1 MDLERGDPRI
11 ELGKFLASRRARL
24 RPSDVGLES
33 GRRRRVAGLRR
44 EEVAVL
50 ANISETWYA
59 RLEQG
64 QDVNPSPEV
73 LDAVAQALRLNGDE
87 RAYLFMLAGM
97 LLKKPQPETPALP
110 EAFVQAVHALAEAPA
125 VVYGPRFDIL
135 LCNAAFRV
143 VFGDIRESPSARG
156 NVVRQL
162 FLDPA
167 RRVLFP
173 KWENVALALLKSF
186 RLSAGRHVGDP
197 AFTSLIEE
205 LRGESELFRVWWDRH
220 DVVHTGDGEK
230 EIDHPVAGRM
240 FLDHAAFT
248 FSDRPEQLLIVYTA
262 KPGSDSERKL
272 RDLVREEPA
281 DSARQASRIL
291 V

>member
-1 MDLERGDPRI
+1 MNLERGDPRV

-24 RPSDVGLES
+24 LPSDVGLES

-50 ANISETWYA
+50 AHISETWYA

-64 QDVNPSPEV
+64 QDVKPSPEV
-73 LDAVAQALRLNGDE
+73 LDAVAQALRLNADE

-97 LLKKPQPETPALP
+97 LLKTVSPDAPALP
-110 EAFVQAVHALAEAPA
+110 EAFVQAVHALVEAPA

-135 LCNAAFRV
+135 LTNAAHRI
-143 VFGDIRESPSARG
+143 VFGDIEDFPDARG

-167 RRVLFP
+167 RRALFP
-173 KWENVALALLKSF
+173 QWENVALGLLKSV
-186 RLSAGRHVGDP
+186 RLNAGRQVGDP
-197 AFTSLIEE
+197 AFVSFIEE
-205 LRGESELFRVWWDRH
+205 LRSESALFREWWDRH
-220 DVVHTGDGEK
+220 DVVHAADGEK
-230 EIDHPVAGRM
+230 EIAHPVAGRLL
-240 FLDHAAFT
+240 LDHAAFT

-262 KPGSDSERKL
+262 KPGSESDRKL
-272 RDLVREEPA
+272 RNLLRDESGAAIITTGNRN
-281 DSARQASRIL
+281 
-291 V
+291 